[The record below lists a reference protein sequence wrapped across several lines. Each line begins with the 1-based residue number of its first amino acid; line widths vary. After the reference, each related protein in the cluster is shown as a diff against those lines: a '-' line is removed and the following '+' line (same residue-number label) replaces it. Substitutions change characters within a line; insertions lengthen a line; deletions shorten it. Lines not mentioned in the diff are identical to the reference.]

1 MALTTDTIV
10 ETALYV
16 ANVDRAAEWYG
27 RIFGF
32 PIIFRQEDRL
42 RVLEVG
48 EQQVLL
54 LFKEGASL
62 RPQNLPG
69 GTIPPHDG
77 SGPAHM
83 AFGMK
88 TADADQWEKLLR
100 ENGIEIEGRVDWG
113 EDDRS
118 LYFRDPD
125 NHVLELIS
133 HGYWRKLVRRQDGQP
148 CSR

>member
-1 MALTTDTIV
+1 MALTTDAIV

-16 ANVDRAAEWYG
+16 ANVDRAAEWYR

-32 PIIFRQEDRL
+32 PIIFQQEDRL
-42 RVLEVG
+42 RVLEIG
-48 EQQVLL
+48 EKQVLL

-83 AFGMK
+83 AFGMN
-88 TADADQWEKLLR
+88 TADAEQWEKLLT
-100 ENGIEIEGRVDWG
+100 ENGVEIEGRVDWG
-113 EDDRS
+113 EGDRS
-118 LYFRDPD
+118 LYFQDPD

-133 HGYWRKLVRRQDGQP
+133 HDHWRKVARQQGGQP
-148 CSR
+148 R